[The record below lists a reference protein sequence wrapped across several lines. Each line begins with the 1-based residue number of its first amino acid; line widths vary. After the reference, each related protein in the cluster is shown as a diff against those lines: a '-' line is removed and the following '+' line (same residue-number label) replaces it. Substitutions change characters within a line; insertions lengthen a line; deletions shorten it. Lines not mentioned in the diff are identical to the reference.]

1 VEQAAEQAAQECQDL
16 IMHITDK
23 LATVAQEGHLILW
36 ENRYIGEAVDQ
47 VLHT

>member
-1 VEQAAEQAAQECQDL
+1 VEQVAEQVARECQDL

-23 LATVAQEGHLILW
+23 LVTAAQEGHLMLW
-36 ENRYIGEAVDQ
+36 ENRYIGEAVEQ